1 VERHVVTRPADECTD
16 APVASRPDPAV
27 TRLGRRDRVLVVDDD
42 DVICGLV
49 RDGLEREGFE
59 VHDVADGASALAVL
73 EEQPA
78 SLVILD
84 VNLPA
89 RGGFE
94 VLSAIRAES
103 RVPVI
108 LLTGRVDEID
118 RVLGLELG
126 ADDYV
131 MKPFSPRELA
141 ARVRAVLRRSA
152 TDPDLPLVFG
162 DLAIDPGARQ
172 VKLRGEVVDL
182 TAREFDLLLFLAR
195 SPHRVFSHGE
205 LLEQVWHSTSDW
217 QDPATVTEHIR
228 RVRAKI
234 EVDRER
240 PRWIRTVRAAGYAF
254 EP

>member
-1 VERHVVTRPADECTD
+1 
-16 APVASRPDPAV
+16 
-27 TRLGRRDRVLVVDDD
+27 RRDRVLVVDDD
-42 DVICGLV
+42 DVVRGLV
-49 RDGLEREGFE
+49 RDGLAREGFD
-59 VHDVADGASALAVL
+59 VHDVADGASALAAL
-73 EEQPA
+73 EDHPA

-94 VLSAIRAES
+94 VLSAIRANS

-131 MKPFSPRELA
+131 VKPFSPRELA
-141 ARVRAVLRRSA
+141 ARVRAVLHRTA
-152 TDPDLPLVFG
+152 ADAHHTLAFG
-162 DLAIDPGARQ
+162 ELTIDPVARE
-172 VKLRGEVVDL
+172 VELRGELVDL

-195 SPHRVFSHGE
+195 SPRRVFSHGE

-234 EVDRER
+234 EVDREH
-240 PRWIRTVRAAGYAF
+240 PRWIRT
-254 EP
+254 

>member
-1 VERHVVTRPADECTD
+1 VELHVVTRPTDERTD
-16 APVASRPDPAV
+16 AAAALSRDAAAA
-27 TRLGRRDRVLVVDDD
+27 RLGHRDRVLVVDDD
-42 DVICGLV
+42 DVVRGLV
-49 RDGLEREGFE
+49 RDGLEREGFD

-73 EEQPA
+73 EERPA

-94 VLSAIRAES
+94 VLSAIRAGS
-103 RVPVI
+103 SVPVI

-131 MKPFSPRELA
+131 VKPFSPRELA
-141 ARVRAVLRRSA
+141 ARVRAVLRRSGA
-152 TDPDLPLVFG
+152 DAHRALAFG
-162 DLAIDPGARQ
+162 DLAIDQVARE
-172 VKLRGEVVDL
+172 VKLRGEPVDL
-182 TAREFDLLLFLAR
+182 TAREFDLLLFLAQ
-195 SPHRVFSHGE
+195 SPRRVFSHGE

-228 RVRAKI
+228 RIRAKI
-234 EVDRER
+234 EADREH

>member
-16 APVASRPDPAV
+16 APVAPRPDPAV
-27 TRLGRRDRVLVVDDD
+27 TRLGRRDRILVVDDD
-42 DVICGLV
+42 DVIRGLV

-195 SPHRVFSHGE
+195 SPRRVFSHGE

>member
-16 APVASRPDPAV
+16 APVAPRPDPAV
-27 TRLGRRDRVLVVDDD
+27 TRLGRRDRILVVDDD
-42 DVICGLV
+42 DVIRGLV

-195 SPHRVFSHGE
+195 SPRRVFSHSE

>member
-42 DVICGLV
+42 DVIRGLV

>member
-1 VERHVVTRPADECTD
+1 MDRDVVTRPADECTD
-16 APVASRPDPAV
+16 APVAPRPDPAV

-42 DVICGLV
+42 DVIRGLV

-73 EEQPA
+73 EERPA

-131 MKPFSPRELA
+131 MKPFSPRELRPGC
-141 ARVRAVLRRSA
+141 ARSCRSA
-152 TDPDLPLVFG
+152 TDPRPR
-162 DLAIDPGARQ
+162 A
-172 VKLRGEVVDL
+172 
-182 TAREFDLLLFLAR
+182 
-195 SPHRVFSHGE
+195 
-205 LLEQVWHSTSDW
+205 
-217 QDPATVTEHIR
+217 
-228 RVRAKI
+228 RVR
-234 EVDRER
+234 
-240 PRWIRTVRAAGYAF
+240 
-254 EP
+254 

>member
-16 APVASRPDPAV
+16 APVAPRPDPAV
-27 TRLGRRDRVLVVDDD
+27 TRLGRRDRILVVDDD
-42 DVICGLV
+42 DVLRGLV

>member
-1 VERHVVTRPADECTD
+1 VVTRPADECTD
-16 APVASRPDPAV
+16 APVALGRDTGGA
-27 TRLGRRDRVLVVDDD
+27 RLDRRDRVLVVDDD
-42 DVICGLV
+42 DVIRRLV
-49 RDGLEREGFE
+49 RDGLERDGFD

-73 EEQPA
+73 EDQPP
-78 SLVILD
+78 SIVILD

-94 VLSAIRAES
+94 VLQAIRANS

-131 MKPFSPRELA
+131 VKPFSPRELA
-141 ARVRAVLRRSA
+141 ARVRAVLRRA
-152 TDPDLPLVFG
+152 ANDEHHTLVFG
-162 DLAIDPGARQ
+162 ELTIDPVAR
-172 VKLRGEVVDL
+172 EVMLDGRLVEL
-182 TAREFDLLLFLAR
+182 TAREFDLLQFLAR
-195 SPHRVFSHGE
+195 SPRRVFSHGE
-205 LLEQVWHSTSDW
+205 LLESVWHSASDW

-234 EVDRER
+234 EADREH

>member
-42 DVICGLV
+42 DVIRGLV

-195 SPHRVFSHGE
+195 SPRRVFSHGE

>member
-16 APVASRPDPAV
+16 APVAPRPDPAV

-42 DVICGLV
+42 DVIRGLV

-59 VHDVADGASALAVL
+59 VHDAADGATALAVL

>member
-1 VERHVVTRPADECTD
+1 VVTRPADD
-16 APVASRPDPAV
+16 SPVAPAALPRGAAAA
-27 TRLGRRDRVLVVDDD
+27 RLGHRDRVLVVDDD
-42 DVICGLV
+42 DTVRSLV

-59 VHDVADGASALAVL
+59 VREVADGVTALAEL
-73 EEQPA
+73 EDRPA

-94 VLSAIRAES
+94 VLSAIRANS

-131 MKPFSPRELA
+131 VKPFSPRELA
-141 ARVRAVLRRSA
+141 ARVRAVLRRTAVDANQKLS
-152 TDPDLPLVFG
+152 FG
-162 DLAIDPGARQ
+162 ELTIDPVARE
-172 VKLRGEVVDL
+172 VALRGELIDL

-195 SPHRVFSHGE
+195 SPRRVVSHGE

-234 EVDRER
+234 EVDREN
-240 PRWIRTVRAAGYAF
+240 PRWIRTVRAAGYSF

>member
-16 APVASRPDPAV
+16 APVAPRPDPAV
-27 TRLGRRDRVLVVDDD
+27 TRLGRRDRILVVDDD
-42 DVICGLV
+42 DVIRGLV

>member
-1 VERHVVTRPADECTD
+1 VESHVVTRPADERTD
-16 APVASRPDPAV
+16 APVAGGRDAAAS
-27 TRLGRRDRVLVVDDD
+27 RLGSRDRVLVVDDD
-42 DVICGLV
+42 DVIRGLV
-49 RDGLEREGFE
+49 RDGLEREGFD
-59 VHDVADGASALAVL
+59 VHDVADGASALAAL
-73 EEQPA
+73 EARPA

-94 VLSAIRAES
+94 VLSAIRANS
-103 RVPVI
+103 TVPVI

-118 RVLGLELG
+118 RVVGLELG

-131 MKPFSPRELA
+131 LKPFSPRELA

-152 TDPDLPLVFG
+152 ADDRRALAFG
-162 DLAIDPGARQ
+162 ELTIDPVARE
-172 VKLRGEVVDL
+172 VKLRGELVEL
-182 TAREFDLLLFLAR
+182 TAREFELLVFLAQ
-195 SPHRVFSHGE
+195 SPRRVFSHGE
-205 LLEQVWHSTSDW
+205 LLEKVWHSTSDW

-234 EVDRER
+234 EVDREH

>member
-16 APVASRPDPAV
+16 APVAPRPDPAV

-42 DVICGLV
+42 DVIRGLV

-59 VHDVADGASALAVL
+59 VQDVADGASALAVL

-118 RVLGLELG
+118 RVVGLELG

-152 TDPDLPLVFG
+152 TDPDLVLVFG
-162 DLAIDPGARQ
+162 ELAIDPGARQ
-172 VKLRGEVVDL
+172 VKLRGDVVDL

-195 SPHRVFSHGE
+195 SPRRVFSHGE